1 MKLPEY
7 VEMCIHRLEKA
18 GFAAYAVGGCV
29 RDALLG
35 LIPHDYD
42 LCTAAPPEAIKEIF
56 QDFPLVLAGEKHGT
70 VGVVTEHQVVEITTF
85 RTEGTYADYRHPD
98 RVAFVSHISEDLS
111 RRDFTVNAMAYSP
124 TRGLA
129 DPFGGQADLQNR
141 VLRTVGQPE
150 ERFREDALRIIRGV
164 RFSVRYGLG
173 PEENTEKAMV
183 ALAPLMENLAR
194 ERVFD
199 ELCKLILFIT
209 PSQMLRFAPILTQLI
224 PELGPTVGFCQHS
237 RFHAYDLF
245 THTAH
250 TLAAAPQTLPLR
262 WAALLHDIG
271 KVASFTQ
278 DEAGEGHFLGHAKV
292 SAQMAEEILRRL
304 KAPTALRER
313 VVFLIEKHMAPLFPE
328 RKLLRRRLSQYGEE
342 AVFQLLQLQ
351 QADLLGTGKT
361 GDGPDYAA
369 TEQLLREILA
379 ENACLSI
386 KNLAVNGHD
395 LLALGV
401 SGPALGKLQRQLL
414 ALVVEETLPN
424 ERSAL
429 LAAAANIL
437 QGESL

>member
-7 VEMCIHRLEKA
+7 VLECINRLEDA

-35 LIPHDYD
+35 LTPQDYD
-42 LCTAAPPEAIKEIF
+42 LCSAALPEKIKEIF

-85 RTEGTYADYRHPD
+85 RTEGTYADHRHPD
-98 RVAFVSHISEDLS
+98 RVAFVTDIAEDSS

-129 DPFGGQADLQNR
+129 DPFGGQQDLQDR
-141 VLRTVGQPE
+141 ILRTVGQPE
-150 ERFREDALRIIRGV
+150 ERFREDALRIVRGV
-164 RFSVRYGLG
+164 RFCARYALT
-173 PEENTEKAMV
+173 PEKNTEAAMIS
-183 ALAPLMENLAR
+183 LSPLMDSLAR

-209 PSQMLRFAPILTQLI
+209 PLQMRRFAPVLTQLI
-224 PELGPTVGFCQHS
+224 PELGPTVDFCQHS
-237 RFHAYDLF
+237 RFHAYDIF

-250 TLAAAPQTLPLR
+250 TLAAAPRTLPLR

-271 KVASFTQ
+271 KAATFTQ
-278 DEAGEGHFLGHAKV
+278 DETGEGHFLGHAKV

-313 VVFLIEKHMAPLFPE
+313 VVFLIEKHMAPLFPD

-351 QADLLGTGKT
+351 KADLLGTGKS

-386 KNLAVNGHD
+386 KNLAVNGYD

-414 ALVVEETLPN
+414 NLVVEETLPN
-424 ERSAL
+424 ERTAL
-429 LAAAANIL
+429 LAAATNIL